1 MNGGTIVGSVRA
13 LAQPSD
19 RAFGGP
25 ELDCL
30 PQGPAVVSV
39 AVCSLRVG
47 RCLRHGPLDRQHVL
61 RLIETSDQWPPL
73 LVARSDLTLI
83 DGWHRL
89 AAATEL
95 GLDTIAVEFFDGSE
109 TDGLVEALRRNASHG
124 LPLTLSERKSAARQL
139 LVTRPEWSDRG
150 IGKLCGL
157 AAGTVRAVRAVA
169 SEGAP
174 IVQLE
179 RRVGRDG
186 RTRPARPA
194 EQRRRIVEA
203 LRDSPGASARSI
215 AVRIGASPATVRA
228 VSEELRPPAGRDRRD
243 TGAELS
249 SVEKVWASDSACSSA
264 DGAAGFGAWFDRT
277 WIDLPTCLAH
287 LDGVPLS
294 RVYEIA
300 DESRRR
306 AQAWADFASALE
318 GRPTALL
325 RAATSRVVADDRA
338 TRTRDPQ

>member
-1 MNGGTIVGSVRA
+1 M
-13 LAQPSD
+13 
-19 RAFGGP
+19 
-25 ELDCL
+25 
-30 PQGPAVVSV
+30 
-39 AVCSLRVG
+39 G

-61 RLIETSDQWPPL
+61 RLVETSDQWPPL
-73 LVARSDLTLI
+73 LVNRSDLTVI

-95 GLDTIAVEFFDGSE
+95 ALDTIAVEFFDGSE

-124 LPLTLSERKSAARQL
+124 LPLTLNERKSAARQL
-139 LVTRPEWSDRG
+139 LMTRPEWSDRG

-169 SEGAP
+169 SESAP

-228 VSEELRPPAGRDRRD
+228 VSEQLQPPARRD
-243 TGAELS
+243 KGNNVADLNP
-249 SVEKVWASDSACSSA
+249 VEKVWASDSACSSA
-264 DGAAGFGAWFDRT
+264 DGAVNFAAWFDRT
-277 WIDLPTCLAH
+277 WIDLPTCMAH
-287 LDGVPLS
+287 LTSVPLS

-300 DESRRR
+300 DEARRR
-306 AQAWADFASALE
+306 AQAWAAFATALE
-318 GRPTALL
+318 RRPTTLL
-325 RAATSRVVADDRA
+325 RGATTPVGAEARAA
-338 TRTRDPQ
+338 RTRHPE

>member
-1 MNGGTIVGSVRA
+1 
-13 LAQPSD
+13 
-19 RAFGGP
+19 
-25 ELDCL
+25 
-30 PQGPAVVSV
+30 
-39 AVCSLRVG
+39 
-47 RCLRHGPLDRQHVL
+47 VL
-61 RLIETSDQWPPL
+61 RLIETSDQWPPV
-73 LVARSDLTLI
+73 LVNRSDLTVI

-95 GLDTIAVEFFDGSE
+95 ALDTIAVEFFDGSE

-124 LPLTLSERKSAARQL
+124 LPLTLSERKSAARRL
-139 LVTRPEWSDRG
+139 LMMRPEWSDRG
-150 IGKLCGL
+150 VGKLCGL
-157 AAGTVRAVRAVA
+157 AAGTVRAVRTLA

-228 VSEELRPPAGRDRRD
+228 VSEQLQPPARRD
-243 TGAELS
+243 KGDKAAELTP
-249 SVEKVWASDSACSSA
+249 VEKLWSSDSACASA
-264 DGAAGFGAWFDRT
+264 DGAVDFAAWFDRT
-277 WIDLPTCLAH
+277 CIDLPTCIGHLAS
-287 LDGVPLS
+287 VPLS

-300 DESRRR
+300 DEARRR
-306 AQAWADFASALE
+306 AQAWADFASTLE
-318 GRPTALL
+318 RRPATLL
-325 RAATSRVVADDRA
+325 RSATTRAEADARTA
-338 TRTRDPQ
+338 RTRHPERSN